1 MFYILFSA
9 LLLLLSNQPVMAEN
23 SDVERFQGIISSTEG
38 LPGYIVVNE
47 RQILLDEDVKIKDPK
62 EKEASVS
69 DLKSGKWVYIVAEKK
84 PAGHTAIRIY
94 LLPKRIK
101 DKEKH
106 DYPFMTREE
115 ESEE

>member
-1 MFYILFSA
+1 MFYILITT

-47 RQILLDEDVKIKDPK
+47 RRILLDEGVKIKDPK
-62 EKEASVS
+62 EKEASLT
-69 DLKSGKWVYIVAEKK
+69 DLKSGRWIYIAAEER
-84 PAGHTAIRIY
+84 PAGLTAIRIF

-101 DKEKH
+101 DKEKR

>member
-9 LLLLLSNQPVMAEN
+9 LLLLLSNQPVLAEN

-47 RQILLDEDVKIKDPK
+47 RQILLDEDIKIKNPK
-62 EKEASVS
+62 EKEVSVS
-69 DLKSGKWVYIVAEKK
+69 DLKGGKWVYIVAEKK
-84 PAGHTAIRIY
+84 PAGLSAIRIY
-94 LLPKRIK
+94 LLPKHIK

-106 DYPFMTREE
+106 DYPFMTKEE